1 MYGKEQNTKGAGGK
15 KDRHT
20 KERERERDR
29 NGSYGASGC
38 VDTKKKKVKS
48 REKLHRILA

>member
-20 KERERERDR
+20 KERERKRQ
-29 NGSYGASGC
+29 
-38 VDTKKKKVKS
+38 KW
-48 REKLHRILA
+48 KLWRFWLR

>member
-20 KERERERDR
+20 KEREREKETEMEVM
-29 NGSYGASGC
+29 ALLAAL
-38 VDTKKKKVKS
+38 TQKKKK
-48 REKLHRILA
+48 